1 MTAASSS
8 LISSDWAPYIRMA
21 TLLGNAT
28 LETLYMVAASSAI
41 SIIFGVPLGVLL
53 LVTSKGYFYE
63 HVNFYR
69 ILGAIVNA
77 LRSIPFIIL
86 MVAITPITKF
96 IVGTSIGTTAV
107 IVPLVVATIPF
118 TGRLVETSLRT
129 VPSGLIEA
137 ATSMGAS
144 PWQIVRRV
152 LIPEAMPELIQN
164 FTITVIVIIGC
175 SAMAGAIGG
184 GGLGDVAI
192 RYGYMRFRLDM
203 MIGTV
208 VILVVMVQLVQLIG
222 DYLSRKLDH
231 R

>member
-1 MTAASSS
+1 MTLVSS
-8 LISSDWAPYIRMA
+8 LLTSLNLGQYSKMA
-21 TLLGNAT
+21 DLLTNAT
-28 LETLYMVAASSAI
+28 LETLYMVGASSAI

-53 LVTSKGYFYE
+53 LIPSKGYFFE
-63 HVNFYR
+63 NLVFYR
-69 ILGAIVNA
+69 ILGTIVNA

-96 IVGTSIGTTAV
+96 IVGSSIGTTAV
-107 IVPLVVATIPF
+107 IVPLVVGTIPF

-129 VPSGLIEA
+129 VSTGLIEA
-137 ATSMGAS
+137 ATSMGAT
-144 PWQIVRRV
+144 PRQIVTRV
-152 LIPEAMPELIQN
+152 LLPEALPELIQN

-203 MIGTV
+203 MIATV
-208 VILVVMVQLVQLIG
+208 LILIVMVQLVQFIG
-222 DYLSRKLDH
+222 DYLTRKVDH

>member
-1 MTAASSS
+1 
-8 LISSDWAPYIRMA
+8 MA
-21 TLLGNAT
+21 DLLTNAT
-28 LETLYMVAASSAI
+28 LETLYMVGASSAI

-53 LVTSKGYFYE
+53 LITSKGYFFE
-63 HVNFYR
+63 NLVFYR
-69 ILGAIVNA
+69 ILGTIVNA

-107 IVPLVVATIPF
+107 IVPLVIGTIPF

-129 VPSGLIEA
+129 VSTGLIEA
-137 ATSMGAS
+137 ATSMGAT
-144 PWQIVRRV
+144 PRQIVTRV
-152 LIPEAMPELIQN
+152 LLPEALPELIQN

-203 MIGTV
+203 MISTV
-208 VILVVMVQLVQLIG
+208 LILIVMVQLVQFIG
-222 DYLSRKLDH
+222 DYLTRKVDH

>member
-1 MTAASSS
+1 MTLVSS
-8 LISSDWAPYIRMA
+8 LLTSLNLGQYSKMA
-21 TLLGNAT
+21 DLLTNAT
-28 LETLYMVAASSAI
+28 LETLYMVGASSAI

-53 LVTSKGYFYE
+53 LITSKGYFFE
-63 HVNFYR
+63 NLVFYR
-69 ILGAIVNA
+69 ILGTIVNA

-107 IVPLVVATIPF
+107 IVPLVIGTIPF

-129 VPSGLIEA
+129 VPTGLIEA
-137 ATSMGAS
+137 ATSMGAT
-144 PWQIVRRV
+144 PRQIVTRV
-152 LIPEAMPELIQN
+152 LLPEALPELIQN

-203 MIGTV
+203 MISTV
-208 VILVVMVQLVQLIG
+208 LILIVMVQLVQFIG
-222 DYLSRKLDH
+222 DYLTRKVDH

>member
-1 MTAASSS
+1 MTSASSS
-8 LISSDWAPYIRMA
+8 LISDWGPYIKMA
-21 TLLGNAT
+21 ELLSKAT
-28 LETLYMVAASSAI
+28 GETLYMVLTSSAI
-41 SIIFGVPLGVLL
+41 SIALGVPLGVLL
-53 LVTSKGYFYE
+53 LVTSRGYFFE
-63 HVNFYR
+63 HLFFYR
-69 ILGAIVNA
+69 VLGTIVNA

-86 MVAITPITKF
+86 MVAITPFTKM

-107 IVPLVVATIPF
+107 IVPLVIGTIPF

-144 PWQIVRRV
+144 PWQIVRKV
-152 LIPEAMPELIQN
+152 LLPEALPELIQN

-203 MIGTV
+203 MIATV
-208 VILVVMVQLVQLIG
+208 IILILMVQLVQFIG
-222 DYLSRKLDH
+222 DYLTRKVDH

>member
-1 MTAASSS
+1 MTLVSS
-8 LISSDWAPYIRMA
+8 LLTSLNLGQYSKMA
-21 TLLGNAT
+21 DLLTNAT
-28 LETLYMVAASSAI
+28 LETLYMVGASSAI

-53 LVTSKGYFYE
+53 LITSKGYFFE
-63 HVNFYR
+63 NLVFYR
-69 ILGAIVNA
+69 ILGTIVNA

-107 IVPLVVATIPF
+107 IVPLGVGTIPF

-129 VPSGLIEA
+129 VSTGLIEA
-137 ATSMGAS
+137 ATSMGAT
-144 PWQIVRRV
+144 PRQIVTRV
-152 LIPEAMPELIQN
+152 LLPEALPELIQN

-203 MIGTV
+203 MIATV
-208 VILVVMVQLVQLIG
+208 LILIVMVQLVQFIG
-222 DYLSRKLDH
+222 DYLTRKVDH

>member
-1 MTAASSS
+1 MTRVSNFLTSN
-8 LISSDWAPYIRMA
+8 WAQYSKMDTLLLDA
-21 TLLGNAT
+21 TLQ
-28 LETLYMVAASSAI
+28 TLYMVGASSAI
-41 SIIFGVPLGVLL
+41 SIALGVPLGVLL
-53 LVTSKGYFYE
+53 LVTSKGYFFE
-63 HVNFYR
+63 NLAFYR
-69 ILGAIVNA
+69 VLGTVVNA

-86 MVAITPITKF
+86 MVAISPLTKM
-96 IVGTSIGTTAV
+96 IVGSSIGTTAV
-107 IVPLVVATIPF
+107 IVPLVVGTIPF

-129 VPSGLIEA
+129 VPQGLIEA

-144 PWQIVRRV
+144 PWQIVRKV
-152 LIPEAMPELIQN
+152 LLPEALPELIQN

-208 VILVVMVQLVQLIG
+208 VILILMVQIVQFLG
-222 DYLSRKLDH
+222 DYLTRKVDH

>member
-1 MTAASSS
+1 MTLVSS
-8 LISSDWAPYIRMA
+8 LLTSLNLGQYSKMA
-21 TLLGNAT
+21 DLLTNAT
-28 LETLYMVAASSAI
+28 LDTLYMVGASSAI

-53 LVTSKGYFYE
+53 LITSKGYFFE
-63 HVNFYR
+63 NLVFYR
-69 ILGAIVNA
+69 ILGTIVNA

-107 IVPLVVATIPF
+107 IVPLVIGTIPF

-129 VPSGLIEA
+129 VPAGLIEA

-144 PWQIVRRV
+144 PRQIVTRV
-152 LIPEAMPELIQN
+152 LLPEALPELIQN

-203 MIGTV
+203 MISTV
-208 VILVVMVQLVQLIG
+208 LILIVMVQLVQFIG
-222 DYLSRKLDH
+222 DYLTRKVDH

>member
-1 MTAASSS
+1 MTLVSS
-8 LISSDWAPYIRMA
+8 LLTSINLGQYSKQAD
-21 TLLGNAT
+21 LLVDAT
-28 LETLYMVAASSAI
+28 LETLYMVGASSAI
-41 SIIFGVPLGVLL
+41 SILLGVPLGVLL

-63 HVNFYR
+63 SRRFYM
-69 ILGAIVNA
+69 ILGTVVNA
-77 LRSIPFIIL
+77 LRSVPFIIL
-86 MVAITPITKF
+86 MVAISPLTKL

-107 IVPLVVATIPF
+107 IVPLVIGTIPF

-129 VPSGLIEA
+129 VPTGLIEA
-137 ATSMGAS
+137 ATSMGAT
-144 PWQIVRRV
+144 PRQIVTRV
-152 LIPEAMPELIQN
+152 LLPEALPELIQN

-203 MIGTV
+203 MISTV
-208 VILVVMVQLVQLIG
+208 LILVLMVQLVQFVG
-222 DYLSRKLDH
+222 DYLTRKVDH

>member
-1 MTAASSS
+1 MTLVSS
-8 LISSDWAPYIRMA
+8 LLTSLNLGQYSKMA
-21 TLLGNAT
+21 DLLTNAT
-28 LETLYMVAASSAI
+28 LETLYMVGASSAI

-53 LVTSKGYFYE
+53 LITSKGYFFE
-63 HVNFYR
+63 NLVFYR
-69 ILGAIVNA
+69 ILGTIVNA

-107 IVPLVVATIPF
+107 IVPLVIGTIPF

-129 VPSGLIEA
+129 VSTGLIEA
-137 ATSMGAS
+137 ATSMGAT
-144 PWQIVRRV
+144 PRQIVTRV
-152 LIPEAMPELIQN
+152 LLPEALPELIQN

-192 RYGYMRFRLDM
+192 RYGYMRFRLVM
-203 MIGTV
+203 MISTV
-208 VILVVMVQLVQLIG
+208 LIWIVMVQLVQFIG
-222 DYLSRKLDH
+222 DYLTRKVDH

>member
-1 MTAASSS
+1 MTSVSSFLTSIDLGQYSKMAS
-8 LISSDWAPYIRMA
+8 
-21 TLLGNAT
+21 LLWKAT
-28 LETLYMVAASSAI
+28 LETIYMVGASSAI
-41 SIIFGVPLGVLL
+41 SILLGVPLGVLL
-53 LVTSKGYFYE
+53 LVTSKGYFFE
-63 HVNFYR
+63 HPNFYR
-69 ILGAIVNA
+69 ILGTIVNA

-96 IVGTSIGTTAV
+96 LVGTSIGTTAV
-107 IVPLVVATIPF
+107 IVPLVIGTIPF

-129 VPSGLIEA
+129 VSTGLIEA

-144 PWQIVRRV
+144 PWQIVRKV
-152 LIPEAMPELIQN
+152 LLPEALPELIQN

-184 GGLGDVAI
+184 GGLGDIAI

-203 MIGTV
+203 MISTV
-208 VILVVMVQLVQLIG
+208 VILILMVQLVQFVG
-222 DYLSRKLDH
+222 DYFTRKVDH

>member
-1 MTAASSS
+1 MTSVSNFLTS
-8 LISSDWAPYIRMA
+8 NWAQYSKMA
-21 TLLGNAT
+21 TLLWDAT
-28 LETLYMVAASSAI
+28 LQTLYMVGASSAI
-41 SIIFGVPLGVLL
+41 SIALGVPLGVLL
-53 LVTSKGYFYE
+53 LVTSKGYFFE
-63 HVNFYR
+63 NLAFYR
-69 ILGAIVNA
+69 VLGTVVNA

-86 MVAITPITKF
+86 MVAISPLTKM
-96 IVGTSIGTTAV
+96 IVGSSIGTTAV
-107 IVPLVVATIPF
+107 IVPLVVGTIPF

-129 VPSGLIEA
+129 VPQGLIEA

-144 PWQIVRRV
+144 PWQIVRKV
-152 LIPEAMPELIQN
+152 LLPEALPELIQN

-208 VILVVMVQLVQLIG
+208 VILILMVQIVQFIG
-222 DYLSRKLDH
+222 DYLTRKVDH

>member
-1 MTAASSS
+1 MTSASSS
-8 LISSDWAPYIRMA
+8 LISSDWTPYIKMA
-21 TLLGNAT
+21 KLLGDAT
-28 LETLYMVAASSAI
+28 LETLYMVGASSAI
-41 SIIFGVPLGVLL
+41 SIAFGIPLGVLL

-63 HVNFYR
+63 HLMFYR
-69 ILGAIVNA
+69 VLGAIVNA

-96 IVGTSIGTTAV
+96 IVGSSIGTTAV

-222 DYLSRKLDH
+222 DYLTRKVDH

>member
-1 MTAASSS
+1 
-8 LISSDWAPYIRMA
+8 MA
-21 TLLGNAT
+21 DLLTNAT
-28 LETLYMVAASSAI
+28 LETLYMVGASSAI

-53 LVTSKGYFYE
+53 LITSKGYFFE
-63 HVNFYR
+63 NLVFYR
-69 ILGAIVNA
+69 ILGTIVNA

-107 IVPLVVATIPF
+107 IVPLVVGTIPF

-129 VPSGLIEA
+129 VSTGLIEA
-137 ATSMGAS
+137 ATSMGAT
-144 PWQIVRRV
+144 PRQIVTRV
-152 LIPEAMPELIQN
+152 LLPEALPELIQN

-203 MIGTV
+203 MISTV
-208 VILVVMVQLVQLIG
+208 LILIVMVQLVQFIG
-222 DYLSRKLDH
+222 DYLTRKVDH

>member
-1 MTAASSS
+1 MTSVSNFLTS
-8 LISSDWAPYIRMA
+8 NWAQYSKMA
-21 TLLGNAT
+21 TLLWDAT
-28 LETLYMVAASSAI
+28 LQTLYMVGASSAI
-41 SIIFGVPLGVLL
+41 SIAIGVPLGVLL
-53 LVTSKGYFYE
+53 LVTSKGYFFE
-63 HVNFYR
+63 NLAFYR
-69 ILGAIVNA
+69 VLGTVVNA

-86 MVAITPITKF
+86 MVAISPLTKM
-96 IVGTSIGTTAV
+96 IVGSSIGTTAV
-107 IVPLVVATIPF
+107 IVPLVVGTIPF

-129 VPSGLIEA
+129 VPQG
-137 ATSMGAS
+137 
-144 PWQIVRRV
+144 
-152 LIPEAMPELIQN
+152 LIQN

-208 VILVVMVQLVQLIG
+208 VILILMVQIVQFLG
-222 DYLSRKLDH
+222 DYLTRKVDH

>member
-8 LISSDWAPYIRMA
+8 LISSDWAPYIKMA
-21 TLLGNAT
+21 NLLWDAT
-28 LETLYMVAASSAI
+28 LETLYMVSASSLI
-41 SIIFGVPLGVLL
+41 SILFGVPLGVLL

-69 ILGAIVNA
+69 VLGAVVNA

-96 IVGTSIGTTAV
+96 IVGSSIGTTAV

-129 VPSGLIEA
+129 VPTGLIEA

-152 LIPEAMPELIQN
+152 LIPEALPELIQN

-208 VILVVMVQLVQLIG
+208 VILIVMVQLVQLIG
-222 DYLSRKLDH
+222 DYLTRKVDH

>member
-1 MTAASSS
+1 MTLVSS
-8 LISSDWAPYIRMA
+8 LLTSLNLGQYSKMA
-21 TLLGNAT
+21 DLLTNAT
-28 LETLYMVAASSAI
+28 LETLYMVGASSAI
-41 SIIFGVPLGVLL
+41 SILFGVPLGVLL
-53 LVTSKGYFYE
+53 LITSKGYFFE
-63 HVNFYR
+63 NLVFYR
-69 ILGAIVNA
+69 ILGTIVNA

-107 IVPLVVATIPF
+107 IVPLVIGTIPF

-129 VPSGLIEA
+129 VPTGLIEA
-137 ATSMGAS
+137 ATSMGAT
-144 PWQIVRRV
+144 PRQIVTRV
-152 LIPEAMPELIQN
+152 LLPEALPELIQN

-203 MIGTV
+203 MISTV
-208 VILVVMVQLVQLIG
+208 LILIVMVQLVQFIG
-222 DYLSRKLDH
+222 DYLTRKVDH

>member
-8 LISSDWAPYIRMA
+8 LISSDWTPYIRMA

>member
-1 MTAASSS
+1 MTLVSS
-8 LISSDWAPYIRMA
+8 LLTSLNLGQYSKIAD
-21 TLLGNAT
+21 LLTNAT
-28 LETLYMVAASSAI
+28 LETLYMVGASSAI

-53 LVTSKGYFYE
+53 LITSKGYFFE
-63 HVNFYR
+63 NLVFYR
-69 ILGAIVNA
+69 ILGTFVNA

-96 IVGTSIGTTAV
+96 IVGSSIGTTAV
-107 IVPLVVATIPF
+107 IVPLVVGTIPF

-129 VPSGLIEA
+129 VSTGLIEA
-137 ATSMGAS
+137 ATSMGAT
-144 PWQIVRRV
+144 PRQIVTRV
-152 LIPEAMPELIQN
+152 LLPEALPELIQN

-203 MIGTV
+203 MIATV
-208 VILVVMVQLVQLIG
+208 LILIVMVQLVQFIG
-222 DYLSRKLDH
+222 DYLTRKVDH

>member
-1 MTAASSS
+1 MTLVSS
-8 LISSDWAPYIRMA
+8 LLTSLNLGQYSKMA
-21 TLLGNAT
+21 DLLTNAT
-28 LETLYMVAASSAI
+28 LETLYMVGASSAI

-53 LVTSKGYFYE
+53 LITSKGYFFE
-63 HVNFYR
+63 NLVFYR
-69 ILGAIVNA
+69 ILGTIVNA

-107 IVPLVVATIPF
+107 IVPLVIGTIPF

-129 VPSGLIEA
+129 VSTGLIEA
-137 ATSMGAS
+137 ATSMGAT
-144 PWQIVRRV
+144 PRQIVTRV
-152 LIPEAMPELIQN
+152 LLPEALPELIQN

-203 MIGTV
+203 MISTV
-208 VILVVMVQLVQLIG
+208 LILIVMVQLVQFIG
-222 DYLSRKLDH
+222 DYLTRKVDH